1 MRSAIRIILLLVLA
15 LTQAAL
21 AVPDR
26 DARGDSI
33 ENFTALQSKIKV
45 TLPQRNFVEG
55 ERIPLNYSIFN
66 TGKEVVRLFPAGD
79 YRYSFQIII
88 KDEDDRLLAP
98 IEDPDFHD
106 PILKRRNTIVNLVGD
121 ENKEII
127 LHKNESFS
135 KTIYLDEL
143 YSFHPGHKYFVTG
156 YFYPNYTEDK
166 KSFLRSENTSS
177 FLFQKAKRDRNY
189 TPLAQNIGET
199 GKITPEETIFLFLGS
214 EMKKNWESHFKWI
227 DFSEYILNYD
237 RFSGM
242 YVESPVSDRD
252 SVVEEFKEYLTTAPS
267 GNLKYFKVLKVDY
280 PSKNDARVQVYVE
293 RMQGRFKTRYEYS
306 YSMKKNEGDHFGFWQ
321 IKNLLVKVK
330 K

>member
-1 MRSAIRIILLLVLA
+1 MRFGSRIILFIFVCSEA
-15 LTQAAL
+15 LN

-26 DARGDSI
+26 DARGDSV
-33 ENFTALQSKIKV
+33 ENFTALQTRIKV
-45 TLPQRNFVEG
+45 SLAQRNYVEG

-79 YRYSFQIII
+79 YRYSFQIVI
-88 KDEDDRLLAP
+88 KDEDDRLVAP

-106 PILKRRNTIVNLVGD
+106 PILKRRTTIVNMVGD
-121 ENKEII
+121 LNKEII

-135 KTIYLDEL
+135 RTINLDES
-143 YSFHPGHKYFVTG
+143 YSFLPGHKYFITG

-166 KSFLRSENTSS
+166 QSFLRSENTSS
-177 FLFQKAKRDRNY
+177 FLFQKAKRDRSY
-189 TPLAQNIGET
+189 IPIAQNNNES
-199 GKITPEETIFLFLGS
+199 GKITPEETVFLFLGS

-237 RFSGM
+237 RFSSI

-252 SVVEEFKEYLTTAPS
+252 AVVEEFKEYLTTAPS
-267 GNLKYFKVLKVDY
+267 GVLKYFKVLNVDY
-280 PSKNDARVQVYVE
+280 PSRNDARVQVYVE

-306 YSMKKNEGDHFGFWQ
+306 YSMKKDENDRNGYWQ